1 MPSVPTHFLVGAA
14 LGQAAAPRL
23 RSDWRFWTAALVCS
37 ALPDVD
43 VIGFGFGVRYGDL
56 WGHRGITHSILF
68 AAVAGIVVGNWFDGS
83 RTEKISLTSKI
94 GQSILFFF
102 ITASH
107 GVLDAMTNGGLG
119 IAFFSPFNATR
130 YFLPWRPIVVSP
142 IGAAFFSP
150 RGLAVIWS
158 EMLWVWLPALV
169 VGAILY
175 LCRKIFDRHLGAESV
190 TPLS

>member
-1 MPSVPTHFLVGAA
+1 MPSVPTHFLIGAA
-14 LGQAAAPRL
+14 LGQAVGPRL
-23 RSDWRFWTAALVCS
+23 RGDWRFWTAALVCS

-43 VIGFGFGVRYGDL
+43 VIGFSFGVPYGDL

-68 AAVAGIVVGNWFDGS
+68 AAAVGILAGHWFGG
-83 RTEKISLTSKI
+83 RLVEKI
-94 GQSILFFF
+94 GQSVLFFL

-119 IAFFSPFNATR
+119 IAFFSPFDATR
-130 YFLPWRPIVVSP
+130 YFWPWRPIVVSP
-142 IGAAFFSP
+142 IGAAFFSS

-175 LCRKIFDRHLGAESV
+175 SCRKIFDRRPGAKSV

>member
-14 LGQAAAPRL
+14 LGQAAALRL

-56 WGHRGITHSILF
+56 WGHRGITHSILS

-142 IGAAFFSP
+142 IGAAFFFSAWISGNLE
-150 RGLAVIWS
+150 RD
-158 EMLWVWLPALV
+158 ALGV
-169 VGAILY
+169 AAGFGGW
-175 LCRKIFDRHLGAESV
+175 RDFIFMPQDFRSA
-190 TPLS
+190 PWR